1 MLEFLLQTARVRG
14 YVTGD
19 EMLRLFP
26 EAEECIAQIDEFFAK
41 LIEEG
46 IQVVF
51 SDDKMNQVIDDR
63 VEDELADVA
72 VEPESAAEP
81 DLDLDADP
89 DDEDLLEEQEAQTE
103 EDVSLFK
110 SGTRVDLDDISAD
123 DTVSLYLKQ
132 MGQVPLLTGTEEVTL
147 AQQIE
152 AGDKARCKLRDS
164 GLGIDER
171 ENLLNT
177 VGTGEVARAKLV
189 EANTRLVVSVAKKY
203 IGQGVPF
210 LDLIQEGN
218 IGLMKAVEKFDYHR
232 GYKFSTYATW
242 WIRQGI
248 TRALAQQSRLIRL
261 PVHAG
266 DQIRRIYRIAEQLEQ
281 ETGKRPTPEEI
292 AEQTGLSAGKVERLL
307 RISRYPVS
315 LERPVG
321 DDGDTEFGDFIEDE
335 ESVPPT
341 EVAYRQLLREAL
353 DEVMTALSPREQR
366 ILGLRFGL
374 RDGRTH
380 TLEEV
385 GEKFG
390 LTRERIRQIEHQA
403 LDRLRNPRR
412 SRQLRDYLR

>member
-1 MLEFLLQTARVRG
+1 MEEKLLELT
-14 YVTGD
+14 
-19 EMLRLFP
+19 ESEES
-26 EAEECIAQIDEFFAK
+26 EAEKDPPLEEELLEAEAELEIA
-41 LIEEG
+41 EETD
-46 IQVVF
+46 IT
-51 SDDKMNQVIDDR
+51 I
-63 VEDELADVA
+63 EDETLALR
-72 VEPESAAEP
+72 SN
-81 DLDLDADP
+81 
-89 DDEDLLEEQEAQTE
+89 
-103 EDVSLFK
+103 S
-110 SGTRVDLDDISAD
+110 RVDLDEISAD

-132 MGQVPLLTGTEEVTL
+132 MGQASLLTGAEEVKL

-152 AGDKARCKLRDS
+152 SGERASYKLRDCT
-164 GLGIDER
+164 I
-171 ENLLNT
+171 
-177 VGTGEVARAKLV
+177 TGEAREDLLDTVAIGEQARAKLI
-189 EANTRLVVSVAKKY
+189 ESNTRLVVSIAKKY

-266 DQIRRIYRIAEQLEQ
+266 DQIRRIYRVAEQLEQ
-281 ETGKRPTPEEI
+281 EWGHRPTSEDI
-292 AEQTGLSAGKVERLL
+292 ATQTGLSSSKVERLL

-335 ESVPPT
+335 DSPPPADL
-341 EVAYRQLLREAL
+341 AYQKLLREAL
-353 DEVMTALSPREQR
+353 ENVMTALTPREAR
-366 ILGLRFGL
+366 ILGMRFGL
-374 RDGRTH
+374 RDGRAH

-403 LDRLRNPRR
+403 LDRLRSPHR
-412 SRQLRDYLR
+412 SFLLVDYLR

>member
-1 MLEFLLQTARVRG
+1 MLEDVLQNAKARG
-14 YVTGD
+14 YITSKEVLELYPQVEQYVRQVD
-19 EMLRLFP
+19 EL
-26 EAEECIAQIDEFFAK
+26 FAK
-41 LIEEG
+41 LFDEGVQVLFDDETLEEA
-46 IQVVF
+46 VEA
-51 SDDKMNQVIDDR
+51 DDDD
-63 VEDELADVA
+63 VALEASGADLEDEEEATDPDLEEEEELLDKGNEADVN
-72 VEPESAAEP
+72 
-81 DLDLDADP
+81 
-89 DDEDLLEEQEAQTE
+89 
-103 EDVSLFK
+103 
-110 SGTRVDLDDISAD
+110 LDDISAD

-132 MGQVPLLTGTEEVTL
+132 MGQVPLLTGAEEVIL
-147 AQQIE
+147 ARQIE
-152 AGDKARCKLRDS
+152 EGDGARVRLRDKS
-164 GLGIDER
+164 LTPE
-171 ENLLNT
+171 ELCQQQCLAA
-177 VGTGEVARAKLV
+177 TGEQARVKLV

-281 ETGKRPTPEEI
+281 ETGRRPTPEEI
-292 AEQTGLSAGKVERLL
+292 AAQTGLNPTKVERLL

-321 DDGDTEFGDFIEDE
+321 DDGDTEFGDFIEDD
-335 ESVPPT
+335 ESPPPT
-341 EVAYRQLLREAL
+341 EVAYQQLLRETL
-353 DEVMTALSPREQR
+353 EEVMTALSPREAR
-366 ILGLRFGL
+366 ILRLRFGL
-374 RDGRTH
+374 RDGRAH

-403 LDRLRNPRR
+403 LDRLRHPHR
-412 SRQLRDYLR
+412 SKQLRDYLR

>member
-1 MLEFLLQTARVRG
+1 LEEKIQELTDDDEIEVDREQEFEVEMLET
-14 YVTGD
+14 
-19 EMLRLFP
+19 EN
-26 EAEECIAQIDEFFAK
+26 EISEETD
-41 LIEEG
+41 L
-46 IQVVF
+46 V
-51 SDDKMNQVIDDR
+51 
-63 VEDELADVA
+63 VEDDSSVIRSGNRA
-72 VEPESAAEP
+72 
-81 DLDLDADP
+81 DLD
-89 DDEDLLEEQEAQTE
+89 E
-103 EDVSLFK
+103 
-110 SGTRVDLDDISAD
+110 ISAD
-123 DTVSLYLKQ
+123 DSVSLYLKQ
-132 MGQVPLLTGTEEVTL
+132 MGQTPLLTGAQEVSL
-147 AQQIE
+147 AQDIE
-152 AGDKARCKLRDS
+152 AGEQACVKLRDIS
-164 GLGIDER
+164 LTDDECECLR
-171 ENLLNT
+171 DVIARAEF
-177 VGTGEVARAKLV
+177 ARAKLI

-266 DQIRRIYRIAEQLEQ
+266 DQIRRIYRVAEELEQ
-281 ETGKRPTPEEI
+281 ECGHRPTSEDI
-292 AEQTGLSAGKVERLL
+292 ASQTGLSSTKVERLL

-335 ESVPPT
+335 DSPPPT
-341 EVAYRQLLREAL
+341 DLAYHKLLHEEL
-353 DEVMTALSPREQR
+353 EKVMTALSPREAR
-366 ILGLRFGL
+366 ILGMRFGL
-374 RDGRTH
+374 RDGRAH

-403 LDRLRNPRR
+403 LDRLRSPRR
-412 SRQLRDYLR
+412 SRHLRDYLR